1 MVWWRKRNEG
11 FEWRDYVRT
20 TILVRRENRRQRL
33 KEAKNVAAEGVKKAG
48 KRGVEAGVSGARVAS
63 SAAWSAGRQSAGTL
77 AAWTTEAGAAVLA
90 GTAAL
95 ARGTAAA
102 AAWVA
107 ETLGRP
113 LGPVLEPVLTLLRAP
128 KAKIAAIVVTLLTGL
143 GAAYRTWSFGFDAD
157 AAVAATIGAVTAVL
171 LMLAVLTDPDR
182 ARRPSQVRDS
192 LLQRLGGRERTL
204 PWQGWSPSPR
214 AAGIAVMS
222 LAAVAVLAGVWHVL
236 PEGSPSRTTSAP
248 MTTAALPDPSKLEG
262 RAVALTGDTLRIG
275 GKRVRLDGIEA
286 PEGTQSCT
294 RAGGTW
300 RCGAAAKEALAS
312 LVRNRRVSCEIIDEG
327 EREAEPRARCAA
339 QGNDLA
345 ETLVKAG
352 NVFAIGGFLAPYSSA
367 ESDAQDAK
375 AGVWSGEAERPQDFR
390 DKQWEAAKQAA
401 PDGCPIKGRIRG
413 GTRIYVLP
421 WTSGYGTVKI
431 RTARGERW
439 FCSEDEAVAA
449 GWRRENPS

>member
-33 KEAKNVAAEGVKKAG
+33 KEAKHVAAEGVKNAG
-48 KRGVEAGVSGARVAS
+48 KRGVEAGVSGAKVAG

-77 AAWTTEAGAAVLA
+77 AEWSTKAGAAVLA
-90 GTAAL
+90 GAAAL

-102 AAWVA
+102 AGWVV

-113 LGPVLEPVLTLLRAP
+113 LGPVLEPVLTILRTP
-128 KAKIAAIVVTLLTGL
+128 RAKLAAAVVVLLTGL

-157 AAVAATIGAVTAVL
+157 AAVAATICAVTAVL
-171 LMLAVLTDPDR
+171 LLLALLTDPDR
-182 ARRPSQVRDS
+182 ARRPSHVRDS
-192 LLQRLGGRERTL
+192 LLKRLGAGDRTL
-204 PWQGWSPSPR
+204 PWQGWSPTPR
-214 AAGIAVMS
+214 ATGIAVMS
-222 LAAVAVLAGVWHVL
+222 LAAIAVLAGIWHLL

-248 MTTAALPDPSKLEG
+248 LTTAALPDPSKLEG

-286 PEGTQSCT
+286 PEATQSCARGAT
-294 RAGGTW
+294 TW

-312 LVRNRRVSCEIIDEG
+312 LVRNRRVSCEITDE
-327 EREAEPRARCAA
+327 RDAEPRARCAA

-345 ETLVKAG
+345 EELVKAG
-352 NVFAIGGFLAPYSSA
+352 SVFAIGGFLAPYSSA
-367 ESDAQDAK
+367 ESKAQDAK
-375 AGVWSGEAERPQDFR
+375 AGVWAGGEAERPQDFR
-390 DKQWEAAKQAA
+390 DKQWETAKNAA
-401 PDGCPIKGRIRG
+401 PDGCPIKGRIRAG
-413 GTRIYVLP
+413 ARVYVLP
-421 WTSGYGTVKI
+421 WVSGYGNVKI
-431 RTARGERW
+431 RTSRGERW

>member
-33 KEAKNVAAEGVKKAG
+33 KEAKHVAAEGVKNAG
-48 KRGVEAGVSGARVAS
+48 KRGVEAGVSGAKVAG

-77 AAWTTEAGAAVLA
+77 AEWSTKAGAAVLA
-90 GTAAL
+90 AAAAL

-102 AAWVA
+102 ARWVVEA
-107 ETLGRP
+107 LGRP
-113 LGPVLEPVLTLLRAP
+113 LGPVLEPVLTILRTP
-128 KAKIAAIVVTLLTGL
+128 RAKLAAAIVVLLTGL

-157 AAVAATIGAVTAVL
+157 AAVAATICAVTAVL
-171 LMLAVLTDPDR
+171 LLLALLTDPDR
-182 ARRPSQVRDS
+182 ARRPSHVRDS
-192 LLQRLGGRERTL
+192 LLKRLGAGDRTL
-204 PWQGWSPSPR
+204 PWQGWSPTPR
-214 AAGIAVMS
+214 ATGIAVMS
-222 LAAVAVLAGVWHVL
+222 LAAIAVLAGIWHLL

-248 MTTAALPDPSKLEG
+248 LTTAALPDPSKLEG

-286 PEGTQSCT
+286 PEATQSCA
-294 RAGGTW
+294 RGGATW

-312 LVRNRRVSCEIIDEG
+312 LVRNRRVSCEITDE
-327 EREAEPRARCAA
+327 RDAEPRARCAA

-345 ETLVKAG
+345 EELVKAG
-352 NVFAIGGFLAPYSSA
+352 SVFAIGGFLAPYSSA
-367 ESDAQDAK
+367 ESKAQDAK
-375 AGVWSGEAERPQDFR
+375 AGVWAGGEAERPQDFR
-390 DKQWEAAKQAA
+390 DKQWEAAKNTA
-401 PDGCPIKGRIRG
+401 PDGCPIKGRIRAG
-413 GTRIYVLP
+413 ARVYVLP
-421 WTSGYGTVKI
+421 WVSGYGNVKI
-431 RTARGERW
+431 RTSRGERW

>member
-33 KEAKNVAAEGVKKAG
+33 KEAKHVAAEGVKNAG
-48 KRGVEAGVSGARVAS
+48 KRGVEAGVSGAKVAG

-77 AAWTTEAGAAVLA
+77 AEWSTKAGAAVLA
-90 GTAAL
+90 GAAAL
-95 ARGTAAA
+95 GRGTAAA
-102 AAWVA
+102 AGWAV

-113 LGPVLEPVLTLLRAP
+113 LGPVLEPVLTILRTP
-128 KAKIAAIVVTLLTGL
+128 RAKLAAAVVVLLTGL

-157 AAVAATIGAVTAVL
+157 AAVAATICAVTAVL
-171 LMLAVLTDPDR
+171 LLLALLTDPDR
-182 ARRPSQVRDS
+182 ARRPSHVRDS
-192 LLQRLGGRERTL
+192 LLKRLGAGDRTL
-204 PWQGWSPSPR
+204 PWQGWSPTPR
-214 AAGIAVMS
+214 ATGIAVMS
-222 LAAVAVLAGVWHVL
+222 LAAIAVLAGIWHLL

-248 MTTAALPDPSKLEG
+248 LTTAALPDPSKLEG

-286 PEGTQSCT
+286 PEATQSCARGAT
-294 RAGGTW
+294 TW

-312 LVRNRRVSCEIIDEG
+312 LVRNRRVSCEITDE
-327 EREAEPRARCAA
+327 RDAEPRARCAA

-345 ETLVKAG
+345 EELVKAG
-352 NVFAIGGFLAPYSSA
+352 SVFAIGGFLAPYSSA
-367 ESDAQDAK
+367 ESKAQDAK
-375 AGVWSGEAERPQDFR
+375 AGVWAGGEAERPQDFR
-390 DKQWEAAKQAA
+390 DKQWEAAKKAA
-401 PDGCPIKGRIRG
+401 PDGCPIKGRIRAG
-413 GTRIYVLP
+413 ARVYVLP
-421 WTSGYGTVKI
+421 WVSGYGNVKI
-431 RTARGERW
+431 RTSRGERW